1 MTLSTLTIRPAMR
14 PAAYPT
20 ALLLLPLTLPALAQ
34 PSEAVPEVQ
43 LEKVEIRGRA
53 PSTIEL
59 RRESTAA
66 KIVVGREEIDRY
78 GDSTVTDVLK
88 RLPGVTLGGTPGRG
102 GEIRMRGM
110 GSGYTQILIN
120 GERAPGGFSVDT
132 LTPEQ
137 VERIEVMRAP
147 TAEFGAQAIAGTINI
162 VLRDDVRRRLNTLHL
177 TLGRVDD
184 RWQPALNWTRADRIE
199 RFSYNLSASAYRRD
213 RADTVNTHTE
223 APGYVRDEQ
232 RRGRSLREGVTLGGR
247 LQWKLDEGHTLALQS
262 FGMIHSERDLQGTQ
276 RQQTAGTDPVG
287 YDTSFSHTRGHF
299 AMARSTA
306 EWQMRLPDAAR
317 LETSVGLT
325 AMESVSAIHRTESL
339 LGSTTR
345 LLDDTSDAQ
354 ERWRSLRGKY
364 SRWFDADN
372 QLALGWEAEAS
383 HRDATRDTSQVPLA
397 VTTARTLRTALWGQD
412 EWKLSP
418 QWALHGGVRWEAITT
433 RSDWLSSSQWLD
445 SRNRSAVWS
454 PLFHVLWRPDEQ
466 AKDQVRLSLTRSYRA
481 PRPSQL
487 TAQRIYTRD
496 TDVAGGNSPNNPD
509 SLGNPALRPELS
521 TGLDLAYEHYL
532 PGGGLLS
539 ASVFHR
545 QITDYIRNVISLES
559 GTGRYITQPRN
570 IGSATTTGLE
580 LEAKFRLPELVP
592 TLDWPLDLRS
602 NVSFFR
608 SQVRDVPGPDNRLDR
623 QPPYTANLGADYRM
637 RTWPLQ
643 VGSSLTLQ
651 PGHPL
656 QVSDVQRNYEGLRR
670 VVDAYALW
678 TFNPNTALR
687 LSASNLWARSSVSAS
702 SYGNGYASRS
712 VEDTTT
718 LASLRLELKL

>member
-1 MTLSTLTIRPAMR
+1 MRTAMKQPAH
-14 PAAYPT
+14 PT
-20 ALLLLPLTLPALAQ
+20 AWLLLPFTLPAVAQ
-34 PSEAVPEVQ
+34 PMEPPPEVQ

-53 PSTIEL
+53 PSTTDV

-88 RLPGVTLGGTPGRG
+88 RLPGITLGGTPGRG

-120 GERAPGGFSVDT
+120 GERAPGGFSIDT

-162 VLRDDVRRRLNTLHL
+162 VLREDVRRRLNTLHT
-177 TLGRVDD
+177 TLGWADD
-184 RWQPALNWTRADRIE
+184 RWQPAIHGTRADRIG
-199 RFSYNLSASAYRRD
+199 RFSYNVSASAYRRD
-213 RADTVNTHTE
+213 RANTVDVHTE
-223 APGYVRDEQ
+223 APGTVYDEQ
-232 RRGRSLREGVTLGGR
+232 RRGRSLREGVHLGGR
-247 LQWKLDEGHTLALQS
+247 MQWKIDDSNTLSLQS
-262 FGMIHSERDLQGTQ
+262 FGMVHSERD
-276 RQQTAGTDPVG
+276 QQTALRQYGSG
-287 YDTSFSHTRGHF
+287 AGFDTALSHTRGHY
-299 AMARSTA
+299 AMARSTG
-306 EWQMRLPDAAR
+306 EWQVRLPDAAR
-317 LETSVGLT
+317 LE
-325 AMESVSAIHRTESL
+325 VSAGVTAIEAVSAVHRTERLS
-339 LGSTTR
+339 GATTR
-345 LLDDTSDAQ
+345 TLDDAVDAQ

-364 SRWFDADN
+364 SRWLDADH
-372 QLALGWEAEAS
+372 QLATGWEAEAS
-383 HRDATRDTSQVPLA
+383 HRDETRDTSQLPLA
-397 VTTARTLRTALWGQD
+397 ATTARTLRTALWAQD
-412 EWKLSP
+412 EWKVSP
-418 QWALHGGVRWEAITT
+418 QWALHGGVRWEALTT
-433 RSDWLSSSQWLD
+433 RSDWLSGNQWLD

-481 PRPSQL
+481 PRPGQL
-487 TAQRIYTRD
+487 SAQRVYARD
-496 TDVAGGNSPNNPD
+496 TDAAGSNSPNNPD

-521 TGLDLAYEHYL
+521 TGIDLAYEHYL

-539 ASVFHR
+539 ASIFHR

-559 GTGRYITQPRN
+559 GTGRYITQPQN
-570 IGSATTTGLE
+570 IGAATTSGLE

-608 SQVRDVPGPDNRLDR
+608 SRVRDIPGPDNRLDR
-623 QPPYTANLGADYRM
+623 QPAYTANLGADYRL
-637 RTWPLQ
+637 RSVPLQ

-651 PGHPL
+651 PGTPL
-656 QVSDVQRNYEGLRR
+656 QVSELQRSHEGLRR
-670 VVDAYALW
+670 VVDAYGLW

-687 LSASNLWARSSVSAS
+687 LSLSNLWARNSLQAS
-702 SYGNGYASRS
+702 SYGSTYSSRS
-712 VEDTTT
+712 TEDTTM